1 MSAEVKMDEA
11 AIRQLAGNID
21 SILPAHR
28 DLYYAGQWHAPQ
40 SGRYIEFFSP
50 GSGDSLGNVA
60 EASADD
66 VERAVAAAAKAY
78 EEWKLVPP
86 MERAKILRRMAG
98 IVREHAA
105 ELAMIDAV
113 DSGNPVHEMIGG
125 VMNAASQLEFFA
137 GLVTEMKGSSVP
149 LGPNSVDF
157 SVREPRGVVARIIPF
172 NHPFMFCAAKSA
184 APLAAGNT
192 VMVKPPDQAPLSS
205 LRYAELIGHLLPPG
219 VFNVVPGGREVGA
232 ALV

>member
-1 MSAEVKMDEA
+1 
-11 AIRQLAGNID
+11 
-21 SILPAHR
+21 
-28 DLYYAGQWHAPQ
+28 
-40 SGRYIEFFSP
+40 
-50 GSGDSLGNVA
+50 
-60 EASADD
+60 
-66 VERAVAAAAKAY
+66 
-78 EEWKLVPP
+78 

-113 DSGNPVHEMIGG
+113 DSGNPVHEMIGD

-192 VMVKPPDQAPLSS
+192 VVVKPPDQAPLSS